1 MKADNTVT
9 ITPATIEEWEQESVK
24 REKAAAKLLEE
35 AKSYR
40 ARAEAGKLLLGLSAG
55 SGGDAGDADD
65 DGPGMMESM
74 ATIANAA
81 EKPMTKATMKSR
93 LLTLGFPEDRMT
105 SYFYTCV
112 ARLKA
117 KKRITVTDDGK
128 MWKGEAA
135 S

>member
-1 MKADNTVT
+1 MKADTTVT
-9 ITPATIEEWEQESVK
+9 ITPAIIDEWEQECIK
-24 REKAAAKLLEE
+24 REKQAAKLLEE

-40 ARAEAGKLLLGLSAG
+40 ARADAGKLLLGLSAD
-55 SGGDAGDADD
+55 GDQDAVIDD
-65 DGPGMMESM
+65 EGPSMMESM
-74 ATIANAA
+74 ATIANST

-93 LLTLGFPEDRMT
+93 LMMLGFPEDRMT

-117 KKRITVTDDGK
+117 KKRITVTEDGR

-135 S
+135 